1 MAHDDWAPDLSLG
14 QHSVTSPPYGIDTQ
28 GPVQTRSGKP
38 KIVSVIG
45 VSDW

>member
-1 MAHDDWAPDLSLG
+1 MVHDDSALDLSLG
-14 QHSVTSPPYGIDTQ
+14 RHSVTNPPYGNATQ
-28 GPVQTRSGKP
+28 GAVQTRSGKP